1 MNSRVYFEKHCK
13 FMIFSMT
20 DSAIGDSTVTSPTI
34 GGNLVDDSVQMLSPT
49 RHRGNFDNLRTDIFL
64 HKASYPCLKYM
75 IDLSLSIGEMNEE
88 LPTKSQCSSLGSDRE
103 ENFESYGEN
112 DVGIDGDEK

>member
-1 MNSRVYFEKHCK
+1 MNSKVYFEKHCK

-64 HKASYPCLKYM
+64 HYLKKR
-75 IDLSLSIGEMNEE
+75 L
-88 LPTKSQCSSLGSDRE
+88 THA
-103 ENFESYGEN
+103 
-112 DVGIDGDEK
+112 